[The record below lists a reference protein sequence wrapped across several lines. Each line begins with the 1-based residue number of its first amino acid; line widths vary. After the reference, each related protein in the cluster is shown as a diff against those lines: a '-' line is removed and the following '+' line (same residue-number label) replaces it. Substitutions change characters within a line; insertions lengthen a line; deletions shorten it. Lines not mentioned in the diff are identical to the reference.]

1 MLATTLST
9 SARIQPLAP
18 TAPLFKFNSFLRRR
32 IATLPIPT
40 WDINRSASSVLNLN
54 NRQLTSPSP
63 PPPPPPPSLGLN
75 SNLNPEKPKKPRLVH
90 PKLDSEHNQLAQP
103 NPVFPVLNTKDKN
116 IRIVQCTSL
125 ATLSKTLALC
135 SGPIIAL
142 DCEWKIVM
150 RKGAPQPMISLIQI
164 FNGSCVGLFRV
175 HLLGPPFPYLL
186 CALLEDPDI
195 IKVGLNIRGDVGKI
209 WRDFGIKTAAYVE
222 LMQYAKD
229 ACPDKLVVNPD
240 TGLIK
245 KPSLN
250 ELTQSLLGLSLD
262 KAVGGIRTGNWEAV
276 NLSPAQIEYAAADV
290 VASWEVYWAIRKLSS
305 YPQKLETYVPK
316 EKKEEKGLVET

>member
-1 MLATTLST
+1 MLATTLTTST
-9 SARIQPLAP
+9 RIQPLAP

-54 NRQLTSPSP
+54 NTHLPSPS
-63 PPPPPPPSLGLN
+63 PPPPPPSLGLK
-75 SNLNPEKPKKPRLVH
+75 SNLNPQKPKKPRLVLQ
-90 PKLDSEHNQLAQP
+90 KLDSEHSQLAQP
-103 NPVFPVLNTKDKN
+103 NPVFPVLNTKDKD

-175 HLLGPPFPYLL
+175 HLLGPPFPHLL

-209 WRDFGIKTAAYVE
+209 WRDFGIKTSAYVE
-222 LMQYAKD
+222 LMQYAKTH
-229 ACPDKLVVNPD
+229 
-240 TGLIK
+240 TGFIK

-262 KAVGGIRTGNWEAV
+262 KAMGGVRTGNWEAV
-276 NLSPAQIEYAAADV
+276 NLSPTQIEYAAADV

-316 EKKEEKGLVET
+316 RKRKTKA